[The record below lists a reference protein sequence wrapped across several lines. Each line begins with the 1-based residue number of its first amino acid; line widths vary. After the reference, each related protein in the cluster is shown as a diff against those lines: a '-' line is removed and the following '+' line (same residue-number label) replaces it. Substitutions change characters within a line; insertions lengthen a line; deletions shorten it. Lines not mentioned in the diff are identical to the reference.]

1 MSEVSHG
8 DYRSANAVLDEATD
22 RLVVIDWVG
31 VRSGPRHLDLL
42 TLWATT
48 PGDEDRARIAETVL
62 DRTAG
67 WEVPDVGLLWH
78 AVALEQLVARITH
91 SDRGDGLDLAFARA
105 RLVEARRMA
114 ADLGSPV
121 DTKG

>member
-1 MSEVSHG
+1 
-8 DYRSANAVLDEATD
+8 VLEEDDE
-22 RLVVIDWVG
+22 RLVVLEWAG
-31 VRSGPRHLDLL
+31 LRPGPRHQDLL

-48 PGDEDRARIAETVL
+48 PADVGRRQIAEAVL

-78 AVALEQLVARITH
+78 AVALEQLVARLTRP
-91 SDRGDGLDLAFARA
+91 DRGDGLDVEFARQ
-105 RLVEARRMA
+105 RLVEARQLA

-121 DTKG
+121 RI